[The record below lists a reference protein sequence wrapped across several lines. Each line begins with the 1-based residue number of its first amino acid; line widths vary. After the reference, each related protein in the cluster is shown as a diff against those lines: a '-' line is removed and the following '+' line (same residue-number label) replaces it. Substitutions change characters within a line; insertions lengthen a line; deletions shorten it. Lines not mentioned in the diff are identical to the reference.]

1 MHGHDTLGH
10 SKRGCSKQGARVL
23 KKEYSRVLNG
33 AEEVLRVRAA
43 VVAAQHS
50 AVVPTRS
57 MACVVW
63 QYIGYS
69 RGTLRRTLS
78 TGLAHQSVGRALP
91 RGFECGRATACVGLC
106 GVGTSS
112 CGTFQCLRGTHR
124 VLTGILTG
132 YSQGRPGSSGKFVA
146 ANMGR
151 GGLCSAVRGTP
162 EWLVSCGAIGYSR
175 GTTRVTHVVH
185 RLFRLAQA
193 VGPWTQQAILHNGAK
208 YTRVL
213 AGTRR
218 VLTGGYSQGTHR
230 GDSRVLTG
238 YSRTAYQ
245 TVKC

>member
-1 MHGHDTLGH
+1 MVRDF
-10 SKRGCSKQGARVL
+10 SVL
-23 KKEYSRVLNG
+23 
-33 AEEVLRVRAA
+33 A
-43 VVAAQHS
+43 
-50 AVVPTRS
+50 
-57 MACVVW
+57 
-63 QYIGYS
+63 GYS
-69 RGTLRRTLS
+69 
-78 TGLAHQSVGRALP
+78 Q
-91 RGFECGRATACVGLC
+91 
-106 GVGTSS
+106 
-112 CGTFQCLRGTHR
+112 GTHR
-124 VLTGILTG
+124 VLTGMLTG
-132 YSQGRPGSSGKFVA
+132 FSQGRPGSSGKFVA

-238 YSRTAYQ
+238 YSRTAYR
-245 TVKC
+245 TIEC